1 MQKEIMTEKR
11 SLGGGKKV
19 EGAGTNLYHSE
30 GPEGRKQ
37 ETPTAR
43 EDAH

>member
-1 MQKEIMTEKR
+1 MTEKK
-11 SLGGGKKV
+11 SLGDEKKV
-19 EGAGTNLYHSE
+19 GGAGTNLYHSE

>member
-1 MQKEIMTEKR
+1 MTEKK
-11 SLGGGKKV
+11 SLGEEKKIG
-19 EGAGTNLYHSE
+19 GAGTNLFHFE